1 MLKNDCLQTIFQIDA
16 QRRTPKYLQIVHSVT
31 KAIRQ
36 GQYKKGDRIFSI
48 NELSNECLLSR
59 DTVQKAY
66 DMLEQDKIIEAV
78 RGKGF
83 YISRTNIVVPYRVLL
98 VFNKLSTHK
107 KTIYD
112 SFVHTLGNKATVELK
127 IHHASSRLFDDII
140 ETSLGCYDYY
150 VVMPHFC
157 EQTEQ
162 TYNSIHKIP
171 QEQLILLDKDLPTG
185 NRIHKAVYQ
194 DFEHDISEALESGVE
209 MLRKYKKLIYV
220 HSKLLPHPVEII
232 RGFRKFC
239 LQYDFEY
246 CIKPEMN
253 LNEKLQ
259 PGEAYIVAEDTDL
272 VRLIKNC
279 RNEKLK
285 VGKDIGIISYNE
297 TPLKEI
303 LLGGISVIST
313 DHSKMG
319 ETAARLILE
328 NREEKIRNPFSLIM
342 RKSL

>member
-194 DFEHDISEALESGVE
+194 DFEHDISEALGSAVE
-209 MLRKYKKLIYV
+209 MLRKYRKLIYV

-279 RNEKLK
+279 RTAKLK

-303 LLGGISVIST
+303 LLDGISVIST

-319 ETAARLILE
+319 EAAARLILE